1 MNQTVPMN
9 ESGSAAPVLVTGGS
23 GFVGGYCILALL
35 GQGYRVRTTVRSAR
49 REAGVRELLA
59 AGGADPGPVE
69 FAVADLTSDDGWRE
83 AAAGCRYVLHVASPF
98 PARLPRREE
107 DLIVPAREGT
117 LRVLRAARDA
127 GAARVVL
134 TSSFAAVG
142 YTPKQGVYTE
152 SDWTD
157 PAGHISSYVRS
168 KTLAERAAW
177 DFITSEGGALELAVV
192 NPTAILGPVL
202 GDQHA
207 TSIGLVKRML
217 DGGVP
222 AAPRVAFGLVD
233 VRDVADLHVRAMV
246 QPRAAG
252 QRYIAAAGPAMTVHE
267 IALVLRREL
276 GAQARRAPTRQLPDP
291 VLRALA
297 LVVPDLRQLVPELG
311 RIKQMS
317 SEKARTELGW
327 QPSRTDLATIVG
339 DAWEFT
345 TARAQNA

>member
-1 MNQTVPMN
+1 
-9 ESGSAAPVLVTGGS
+9 VLVTGGS

-35 GQGYRVRTTVRSAR
+35 GQGYRVRTTVRSAQ

-69 FAVADLTSDDGWRE
+69 FAVANLTSDDGWPE
-83 AAAGCRYVLHVASPF
+83 AVAGCQYVLHVASPF

-127 GAARVVL
+127 DVARVVL
-134 TSSFAAVG
+134 TSSFAAIG

-152 SDWTD
+152 ADWTD
-157 PAGHISSYVRS
+157 PAGSISSYVRS

-177 DFITSEGGALELAVV
+177 DFMAAEGGGLELAVV
-192 NPTAILGPVL
+192 NPTVVLGPVL
-202 GDQHA
+202 GNQFS
-207 TSIGLVKRML
+207 TSASLVKRML
-217 DGGVP
+217 DGGMP
-222 AAPRVAFGLVD
+222 AAPRVAWGLVD

-246 QPRAAG
+246 QPRAAR
-252 QRYIAAAGPAMTVHE
+252 QRYLAVAGPAMTIHE

-276 GAQARRAPTRQLPDP
+276 GAQARRAPARQLPDP

-311 RIKQMS
+311 KVKQMS

-327 QPSRTDLATIVG
+327 QPRSNEEAILATAASVLAAG
-339 DAWEFT
+339 
-345 TARAQNA
+345 